1 MEAVEGVKE
10 TATATAEL
18 AALLDAGA
26 GAVAVLEAGDTRLV
40 AHAAVLAARSPVF
53 AAVLR
58 PDALQASGGVV
69 AVSGVEGAVLRLLLA
84 YCYTLRAPQLPSVAA
99 QLLLAAE
106 KCGLPLLKA
115 ECERQVA
122 AQLSVETAAAT
133 ALLAVRHSC
142 ASLRQAAVSF
152 VRANLVEVMATRG
165 WADAVR
171 SQPEDVVKLS
181 RLLAESPAGCGVAA
195 TEDSG
200 PHSGGW
206 PTHDAAAGDGGP
218 HSEGRPT
225 PAAAAGDSGP
235 HSEGRPTPAEAAGDS
250 GPHSE
255 GRPTPAAA
263 AGDSGPHSEG
273 RPTPV
278 AAAGDSGPHS
288 EGRPTPAAA
297 AGDSGPH
304 SEGRPTPAT
313 TDGESRP
320 HSEGRPTPA
329 GTAPPPDP
337 YHTSPPD
344 DAIICRLQSLSAQE
358 KNRRLILAAKTGEV
372 EALRTLLAAGADI
385 GAKDWFRR
393 TTLHFGAMRGHVEVV
408 RCLLENGAVVDT
420 KTSKQNTPLHW
431 AAYNGHVEVVRLL
444 IAACADPN
452 ARNWD
457 GRTPLH
463 CAAAWGHAEA
473 AAALLQA
480 GADKRAEDHSRLT
493 PLDLAMWNNEEQ
505 VVRVLR

>member
-225 PAAAAGDSGP
+225 PAA
-235 HSEGRPTPAEAAGDS
+235 AAGDS

>member
-255 GRPTPAAA
+255 GRPTP
-263 AGDSGPHSEG
+263 
-273 RPTPV
+273 V

>member
-288 EGRPTPAAA
+288 EGRPTPA
-297 AGDSGPH
+297 
-304 SEGRPTPAT
+304 T

>member
-255 GRPTPAAA
+255 GRPTPAEA

-278 AAAGDSGPHS
+278 
-288 EGRPTPAAA
+288 AA